1 MLTFKQFIEEQN
13 PVRSYTHSNGSSGFF
28 EYDIGHPYQKIRV
41 NWQKHPSP
49 EPSVS
54 GDHNILV
61 SMTRYNEST
70 STQTFSKTGATLNPS
85 QRIKAWRAAQ
95 HGVEHIIK
103 NMNPKYLSLR
113 GNTIKKQE
121 AYTRIL
127 RKKMPEAGY
136 KRLLRTDPPDEEVD
150 NLVFKRVK

>member
-54 GDHNILV
+54 GDHIHV

-70 STQTFSKTGATLNPS
+70 STQTFSKTGAPLDPI
-85 QRIKAWRAAQ
+85 QRINAWRAAE
-95 HGVEHIIK
+95 HGVKRIIGDMK
-103 NMNPKYLSLR
+103 PKYFSVR
-113 GNTIKKQE
+113 GNTKQKQE

-127 RKKMPEAGY
+127 RKKMPAGY
-136 KRLLRTDPPDEEVD
+136 KRLLRPDDVD